1 MNASDRLADLYVIRQ
16 LILQRLIGVDKI
28 GVFMVKDSPIRQVV
42 MDVYSIPESAM
53 ELYGDDCERGVMPD
67 AQQ

>member
-1 MNASDRLADLYVIRQ
+1 MLR
-16 LILQRLIGVDKI
+16 
-28 GVFMVKDSPIRQVV
+28 KDSPIRQVV

-53 ELYGDDCERGVMPD
+53 ELYGDDCERGIMPD